1 MNGVE
6 VSLEKLRSM
15 LLSRLID
22 KGLDLDTA
30 QSRVDSYLEAA
41 AGEDAINKKILEAI
55 GQLLSTDEELITVDQ
70 IDLKQ
75 RLKIKLIAKGMDEE
89 TADQKAEVYVAA
101 AQEEG
106 AMNKEI
112 MDQIE
117 IILSEGVVK

>member
-1 MNGVE
+1 
-6 VSLEKLRSM
+6 M

-101 AQEEG
+101 AREEG